1 MRPSR
6 ARTTRTTG
14 PPGAYAP
21 PGDNAPLPESLA
33 DERPARGAR
42 PLDPSTGTGT
52 GVLAIAAARRG
63 ARATATPAAPR
74 AGGPRARV
82 VARRGRPSGRITTAR
97 AVRFERRGLVPPG
110 GRTERLVVIRALP
123 APDARPA
130 HPHQG
135 RGAPARDARAGA
147 AAALRPREAR

>member
-21 PGDNAPLPESLA
+21 PGDNALLPESLA
-33 DERPARGAR
+33 GERPARGAR
-42 PLDPSTGTGT
+42 PLDPSTGT

-63 ARATATPAAPR
+63 ARATAAPAAPR

-82 VARRGRPSGRITTAR
+82 VARCGRPFGRITTAR

-110 GRTERLVVIRALP
+110 GRTERLVVIRALR

-135 RGAPARDARAGA
+135 HGAPARDARAGA

>member
-6 ARTTRTTG
+6 ARTRRATG

-33 DERPARGAR
+33 GGRPARGAC
-42 PLDPSTGTGT
+42 PLDPSTGT

-63 ARATATPAAPR
+63 ARATAAPAAPR

-135 RGAPARDARAGA
+135 HGAPARDARAGA

>member
-21 PGDNAPLPESLA
+21 PGDNALLPESLA
-33 DERPARGAR
+33 GERPARGAR
-42 PLDPSTGTGT
+42 PLDPSTGT

-63 ARATATPAAPR
+63 ARATVTPAAPR

-82 VARRGRPSGRITTAR
+82 VARRGRPFGRITTAR

-110 GRTERLVVIRALP
+110 GRTERLVVIRALR

-135 RGAPARDARAGA
+135 HGAPARDARAGA

>member
-42 PLDPSTGTGT
+42 PLDPSTGTG
-52 GVLAIAAARRG
+52 VLAIAAARRG

-74 AGGPRARV
+74 AGDRGPGSSPA
-82 VARRGRPSGRITTAR
+82 AAGRPGGS
-97 AVRFERRGLVPPG
+97 RR
-110 GRTERLVVIRALP
+110 P
-123 APDARPA
+123 APS
-130 HPHQG
+130 G
-135 RGAPARDARAGA
+135 SSGA
-147 AAALRPREAR
+147 ASSRRAAGPSGSW